1 MQLEQVIIKNF
12 RGIDA
17 WELALKPGVNLIK
30 GENGKG
36 KTSILEAIAVGL
48 GGFVTGLEGVKA
60 RHFLQDEIRQIYT
73 VVGDG
78 SYMKK
83 VIVPTEVTIRA
94 QLDGQVYE
102 WTRGRNSIKASRS
115 TMQPRALCRKAEK
128 MAADENAELPILSYM
143 GGRKSLVS
151 ETGKI

>member
-48 GGFVTGLEGVKA
+48 GGFVTGLEGV
-60 RHFLQDEIRQIYT
+60 
-73 VVGDG
+73 
-78 SYMKK
+78 
-83 VIVPTEVTIRA
+83 
-94 QLDGQVYE
+94 
-102 WTRGRNSIKASRS
+102 
-115 TMQPRALCRKAEK
+115 
-128 MAADENAELPILSYM
+128 
-143 GGRKSLVS
+143 
-151 ETGKI
+151 